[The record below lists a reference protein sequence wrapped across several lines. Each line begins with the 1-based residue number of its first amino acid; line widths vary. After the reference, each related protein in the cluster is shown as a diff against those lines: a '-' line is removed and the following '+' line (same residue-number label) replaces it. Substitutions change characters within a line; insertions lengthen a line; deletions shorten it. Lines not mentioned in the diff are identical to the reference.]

1 MRTKLDID
9 KDVLQAVKELAA
21 YERTTAGRVISD
33 LAKRGLKQPTKP
45 GVREKVR
52 HGIRM
57 LPNRDDNRDEIITNA
72 DIDKFRN
79 EDGI

>member
-1 MRTKLDID
+1 MRTTLDID

-33 LAKRGLKQPTKP
+33 LAKRGLKQSIKP

-72 DIDKFRN
+72 DIDKIRN

>member
-1 MRTKLDID
+1 MRTTLDID
-9 KDVLQAVKELAA
+9 RDALQVVKGLAA
-21 YERTTAGRVISD
+21 YERTTACRVISD

-52 HGIRM
+52 NGIRM
-57 LPNRDDNRDEIITNA
+57 LPNRDEIITNA
-72 DIDKFRN
+72 HIDKIRN

>member
-1 MRTKLDID
+1 MRTTLDVD

-52 HGIRM
+52 NGIRM
-57 LPNRDDNRDEIITNA
+57 LPNRDEIITNA
-72 DIDKFRN
+72 HIDKIRN

>member
-1 MRTKLDID
+1 MRTTLDID
-9 KDVLQAVKELAA
+9 KEVLQAVKKLAE

-33 LAKRGLKQPTKP
+33 LAKQDFKQPTKP

-52 HGIRM
+52 NGIRM
-57 LPNRDDNRDEIITNA
+57 LPNRDEIITNA
-72 DIDKFRN
+72 HIDKIRN

>member
-1 MRTKLDID
+1 MLTTLDIV
-9 KDVLQAVKELAA
+9 KDVLQAVKELAS

-33 LAKRGLKQPTKP
+33 LAKRDLKQPTKA

-52 HGIRM
+52 NGIRM
-57 LPNRDDNRDEIITNA
+57 LPNRDEIITNA
-72 DIDKFRN
+72 HIDKIRN

>member
-1 MRTKLDID
+1 MRTTLDID

-57 LPNRDDNRDEIITNA
+57 LPNRDEIITNA
-72 DIDKFRN
+72 LIDKIRN

>member
-1 MRTKLDID
+1 MRTTLDID

-33 LAKRGLKQPTKP
+33 LAKRGLKQPTKH

-52 HGIRM
+52 NGIRM
-57 LPNRDDNRDEIITNA
+57 LPNRDRIITNA
-72 DIDKFRN
+72 HIDKIRN

>member
-1 MRTKLDID
+1 MLTTLDIV
-9 KDVLQAVKELAA
+9 KDVLQAVKELAS

-52 HGIRM
+52 LGIRM
-57 LPNRDDNRDEIITNA
+57 LPNRDEIITNA
-72 DIDKFRN
+72 HIDKIRN

>member
-1 MRTKLDID
+1 MRTTLDSY
-9 KDVLQAVKELAA
+9 KYVLQAVKELAA
-21 YERTTAGRVISD
+21 YERKTAGRVISD

-57 LPNRDDNRDEIITNA
+57 LPNRDEIITNA
-72 DIDKFRN
+72 HIDKIRN

>member
-1 MRTKLDID
+1 MRTTLDID
-9 KDVLQAVKELAA
+9 KDVLQAVKELAS

-57 LPNRDDNRDEIITNA
+57 LPNRDEIITNA
-72 DIDKFRN
+72 HIDKIRN

>member
-1 MRTKLDID
+1 MLTTLDIV
-9 KDVLQAVKELAA
+9 KDVLQAVKELAS

-45 GVREKVR
+45 GVRENVR
-52 HGIRM
+52 NGIRM
-57 LPNRDDNRDEIITNA
+57 LPNRDEIITNA
-72 DIDKFRN
+72 HIDKIRN

>member
-1 MRTKLDID
+1 MLTTLDIV
-9 KDVLQAVKELAA
+9 KDVLQAVKELAS

-52 HGIRM
+52 NGIRM
-57 LPNRDDNRDEIITNA
+57 LPNRDEIITNA
-72 DIDKFRN
+72 HIDKIRN